1 MSPTGSVA
9 QEGQGHSLSPMHSK
23 ASKGTPVHAFVCA
36 VLYSSNTQASAKHL
50 LSTRR

>member
-9 QEGQGHSLSPMHSK
+9 QEGQGQSLFPTHSK

-36 VLYSSNTQASAKHL
+36 VLYSSNTQASAEHL